1 VDRISGQNS
10 TELFRIFQELLAH
23 VARHPGATVIW
34 VTLKEEAAW
43 LILDV
48 SDNGP
53 GLTGDDADPQAGGFA
68 SLKERAVLLGGDL
81 SIDHSAGQGVAMTVK
96 IPI

>member
-1 VDRISGQNS
+1 
-10 TELFRIFQELLAH
+10 
-23 VARHPGATVIW
+23 
-34 VTLKEEAAW
+34 VTLKEKAAW

-53 GLTGDDADPQAGGFA
+53 GLTGDDTAPQAGGLA

-81 SIDHSAGQGVAMTVK
+81 SISHSTGQGPSVTVK